1 MTKALLASSV
11 LTVRHLNCWRA
22 ALLLLLDY
30 VSRYVSAFADVLR
43 AELTFGTFW
52 TAFFGESFRT
62 DTSLY
67 FIQIHESCRRC
78 LKVVAGEIFLSSTGR
93 GKCLSLRD

>member
-11 LTVRHLNCWRA
+11 LTVRHLNCWRWA

-52 TAFFGESFRT
+52 TAFLVNPSELTLRCILFRFMRAA
-62 DTSLY
+62 DAA
-67 FIQIHESCRRC
+67 
-78 LKVVAGEIFLSSTGR
+78 LK
-93 GKCLSLRD
+93 